1 MEVCVEWCFRNDFE
15 LNFQDDIKCV
25 LLPSNTHEDMDES
38 NDDSR
43 MPQQQQQQQRME
55 KNSEQIFG
63 DFVSNS
69 MVQIADLQTRN
80 KLKIQIMKAISDA
93 QTEDDRSG
101 FKQAHTR
108 L

>member
-1 MEVCVEWCFRNDFE
+1 
-15 LNFQDDIKCV
+15 
-25 LLPSNTHEDMDES
+25 MDES

-43 MPQQQQQQQRME
+43 MPQHQQQRME

-69 MVQIADLQTRN
+69 MVHITDLQTRN

-93 QTEDDRSG
+93 QTEDDQNFGNHVTSSLLKIKSTNIKANAKSQITQILCDAQMEDMRN
-101 FKQAHTR
+101 
-108 L
+108 